1 MDSNNICKFN
11 PVRSSDL
18 ICTNFIFE
26 TNCCQRVP
34 AKAEQHLVGLVTAGE
49 GVLSISGQS
58 HNLSVG
64 TLFFVPRFEL
74 FSIEGADL
82 AYYYISFHGRR
93 GDELMTR
100 FGICREICA
109 FKGHDGLISFW
120 RDSQLLAEDGNIDL
134 LCEAALLYSLAALQ
148 PAKSTGSDVLSRI
161 ITLTQE
167 HFTDPSLSISGIA
180 AQLGYDGK
188 YLSSL
193 FKKKIGLTF
202 TRYLRQMRIRHAI
215 FLMEEGLVSVKNIA
229 LLSGFQDPLYF
240 SKIFTESEGISP
252 KAYIT
257 NLSNE

>member
-26 TNCCQRVP
+26 ANCCQRVP
-34 AKAEQHLVGLVTAGE
+34 SKTEQHLVGLITAGE
-49 GVLSISGQS
+49 GVLSISGLEHS
-58 HNLSVG
+58 LTAG
-64 TLFFVPRFEL
+64 TLFLVPRFET
-74 FSIEGADL
+74 FSIDGTDL
-82 AYYYISFHGRR
+82 TYYYISFHGRR

-109 FKGHDGLISFW
+109 FKGHDRLISFW

-134 LCEAALLYSLAALQ
+134 LCEAVLLYSLAALQ
-148 PAKSTGSDVLSRI
+148 PLKIAGSDVLSRI

-167 HFTDPSLSISGIA
+167 HFTDPNLSISAIA

-193 FKKKIGLTF
+193 FKKKMSLTF

-252 KAYIT
+252 KTYIA